1 MEKNRVILDT
11 SAYSAFLRGD
21 NRVASL
27 LKLADEIIVNPII
40 LGELLSGFAAGRREK
55 RKRAFLQDFLS
66 SERVRVVEVD
76 EETAERYAVIVTY
89 LRKKGTPVP
98 TNDLWIASTAMQHGL
113 KVLTTDRHYLKIP
126 HILAEYCEPD

>member
-1 MEKNRVILDT
+1 M
-11 SAYSAFLRGD
+11 
-21 NRVASL
+21 
-27 LKLADEIIVNPII
+27 
-40 LGELLSGFAAGRREK
+40 
-55 RKRAFLQDFLS
+55 
-66 SERVRVVEVD
+66 
-76 EETAERYAVIVTY
+76 IVTY